1 MRDVLL
7 FLVGL
12 LMGAV
17 LTAFLTPKSG
27 TELRGDLAE
36 RYELSIQ
43 DLNQKVEQ
51 LQAQLKKSQ
60 TQESAQ
66 TGEATPSS

>member
-7 FLVGL
+7 FVVGL

-27 TELRGDLAE
+27 TELRGDLAQKYDLRMHE
-36 RYELSIQ
+36 
-43 DLNQKVEQ
+43 LNQKIEQ
-51 LQAQLKKSQ
+51 LQAQLKKS
-60 TQESAQ
+60 TAAQEAQ
-66 TGEATPSS
+66 PEETS

>member
-7 FLVGL
+7 FVVGL

-17 LTAFLTPKSG
+17 LTALLTPKSG
-27 TELRGDLAE
+27 TELRGNLAE
-36 RYELSIQ
+36 RYDVRMQELTR
-43 DLNQKVEQ
+43 KVDQ

-60 TQESAQ
+60 AQ
-66 TGEATPSS
+66 MERAAEEAA